1 MCHISCAYGQYA
13 VYSAKNGSSTSR
25 LQSLVLAQG
34 LTRTLGRVAMHMG
47 TDTSDIAIAG
57 TVRTE
62 NTNQRASRT
71 RTRIG
76 MRTRGCP
83 SLREREEQ
91 GSLSFRFCEYADLMS
106 VNDLGDLTRLC
117 GLANAMWHEC
127 IRHYVLISIPLLAYG
142 GIVYIMYWFK
152 GISAG
157 PSLITIIIGLWR
169 SL

>member
-1 MCHISCAYGQYA
+1 
-13 VYSAKNGSSTSR
+13 
-25 LQSLVLAQG
+25 
-34 LTRTLGRVAMHMG
+34 MHMG

-117 GLANAMWHEC
+117 VLANAMWHEC
-127 IRHYVLISIPLLAYG
+127 IRPQHGAYTLRAHIHPITRL